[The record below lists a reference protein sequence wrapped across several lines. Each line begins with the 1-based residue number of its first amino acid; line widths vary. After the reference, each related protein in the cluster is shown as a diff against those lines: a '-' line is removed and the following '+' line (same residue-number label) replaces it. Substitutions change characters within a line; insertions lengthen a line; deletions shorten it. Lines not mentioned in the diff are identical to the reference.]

1 MLEKEQWESP
11 SKEPNQ
17 SQIFSR
23 SLKIGLV
30 FNKIRVAMKKVEIVG
45 RIPMV
50 PSPLIE
56 AVQDA
61 DPNFAQQFGEK
72 CVANKC
78 LEKEELDLIVGVAC
92 LAKAYELSEKIKD
105 LLKNNIAPSEQLI
118 LKARNLYWWGWTTL
132 QNVLPELNKE

>member
-1 MLEKEQWESP
+1 
-11 SKEPNQ
+11 
-17 SQIFSR
+17 
-23 SLKIGLV
+23 
-30 FNKIRVAMKKVEIVG
+30 MKKVEIVG

-56 AVQDA
+56 AVRDA

-118 LKARNLYWWGWTTL
+118 FKARNLYWWGWTTL
-132 QNVLPELNKE
+132 QNIPSELNKE